1 MIDIAIIGAGPAG
14 MTASVYA
21 RRAGYSVTVFE
32 LGMPG
37 GQLSTT
43 DKIENF
49 PGYPE
54 GLPGAELGMKFYEHA
69 QAFGAEFVF
78 EQVVRVEAD
87 GAVKKVVT
95 NNGTEEKEYEARA
108 IIIATGAH
116 PRTLGVPGEDTFRGH
131 GVSYCGTCDGFFFR
145 GKDVCVVGGGDVA
158 VEDAIYL
165 ANMCNSVTVFHR
177 RDELRANKRSQDA
190 AFANGK
196 ITFVWNTIVTELK
209 GDDQLRSV
217 VTKNVKTDEVKEWTF
232 DGCFI
237 FVGYD
242 PNQDVYPQGL
252 ATDERG
258 YVLTDENMATNIPG
272 VYAVGDVRKK
282 NVRQVAT
289 AVGDGGIVMS
299 DIERYFRE
307 GGALA

>member
-307 GGALA
+307 GGTQA

>member
-158 VEDAIYL
+158 VEDAVYL

-307 GGALA
+307 GGAQA

>member
-87 GAVKKVVT
+87 DAVKKVVT

-299 DIERYFRE
+299 GIERYFRE
-307 GGALA
+307 GGAQA

>member
-1 MIDIAIIGAGPAG
+1 MIDVAIIGAGPAG
-14 MTASVYA
+14 LTASVYA

-32 LGMPG
+32 MGMPG
-37 GQLSTT
+37 GQASTT

-49 PGYPE
+49 PGYPQ
-54 GLPGAELGMKFYEHA
+54 GIAGAELGMKFYEHA
-69 QAFGAEFVF
+69 QAFEAEFVF
-78 EQVVRVEAD
+78 EQVVRIEAD
-87 GAVKKVVT
+87 GDVKKIIT
-95 NNGTEEKEYEARA
+95 NNGVEEQNYEARA
-108 IIIATGAH
+108 VILATGAH
-116 PRTLGVPGEDTFRGH
+116 PRTLGVPGEDQFRGH

-145 GKDVCVVGGGDVA
+145 GKDVAVVGGGDVA

-177 RDELRANKRSQDA
+177 RDELRANKRSQEA
-190 AFANGK
+190 AFANDK
-196 ITFVWNTIVTELK
+196 ITFVWDTIVTELK
-209 GDDQLRSV
+209 GDEQLRTV

-242 PNQDVYPQGL
+242 PNQDVYPEGL
-252 ATDERG
+252 AVDERG
-258 YVLTDENMATNIPG
+258 YVLTDENMATNLPG
-272 VYAVGDVRKK
+272 VYAIGDVRKK

-307 GGALA
+307 GARA

>member
-116 PRTLGVPGEDTFRGH
+116 PRTLGVPGEDIFRGH

-307 GGALA
+307 GGAQA

>member
-177 RDELRANKRSQDA
+177 RDELRANKRSQNA

-307 GGALA
+307 GGAQA

>member
-190 AFANGK
+190 AFSNGK

-307 GGALA
+307 GGAQA

>member
-69 QAFGAEFVF
+69 QAFGAEFIF

-307 GGALA
+307 GGAQA

>member
-131 GVSYCGTCDGFFFR
+131 GISYCGTCDGFFFR

-307 GGALA
+307 GGAQA

>member
-87 GAVKKVVT
+87 GAMKKVVT

-307 GGALA
+307 GGAQA

>member
-299 DIERYFRE
+299 DIERYFRG
-307 GGALA
+307 GGAQA

>member
-37 GQLSTT
+37 GQLATT

-87 GAVKKVVT
+87 SAVKKVIT

-307 GGALA
+307 GGAQA

>member
-21 RRAGYSVTVFE
+21 RRAGYSVMVFE

-307 GGALA
+307 GGAQA

>member
-1 MIDIAIIGAGPAG
+1 

-307 GGALA
+307 GGAQA

>member
-116 PRTLGVPGEDTFRGH
+116 PRTLGVPGENTFRGH

-307 GGALA
+307 GGAQA

>member
-69 QAFGAEFVF
+69 QVFGAEFVF

-87 GAVKKVVT
+87 DAVKKVVT

-307 GGALA
+307 GGAQA

>member
-158 VEDAIYL
+158 AEDAIYL

-307 GGALA
+307 GGAQA

>member
-1 MIDIAIIGAGPAG
+1 MIDVAIIGAGPAG
-14 MTASVYA
+14 LTASVYV
-21 RRAGYSVTVFE
+21 RRAGYSATVFE

-43 DKIENF
+43 DRIENF

-69 QAFGAEFVF
+69 QTFGAEFVF
-78 EQVVRVEAD
+78 EHVERVDID
-87 GAVKKVVT
+87 GDIKKIVT
-95 NNGTEEKEYEARA
+95 NTGTEEKTYEAKVV
-108 IIIATGAH
+108 IIATGAH

-177 RDELRANKRSQDA
+177 RDELRANKRSQQV
-190 AFANGK
+190 AFANEK
-196 ITFVWNTIVTELK
+196 ITFVWDTIVTELK

-217 VTKNVKTDEVKEWTF
+217 MTKNVKTGEVKEWSF
-232 DGCFI
+232 DGCFV

-242 PNQDVYPQGL
+242 PNQDVYPEGL
-252 ATDERG
+252 RTDDHGYVITDER
-258 YVLTDENMATNIPG
+258 MATNLPG
-272 VYAVGDVRKK
+272 VYAIGDVRKK
-282 NVRQVAT
+282 YVRQVAT
-289 AVGDGGIVMS
+289 AVGDGGIVMA
-299 DIERYFRE
+299 DVERYLRE
-307 GGALA
+307 RSVSE

>member
-87 GAVKKVVT
+87 GAVKKVIT

-307 GGALA
+307 GGAQA

>member
-217 VTKNVKTDEVKEWTF
+217 VTKNVKTEEVKEWTF

-307 GGALA
+307 GGAQA

>member
-21 RRAGYSVTVFE
+21 RRAGYSVIVFE

-307 GGALA
+307 GGAQA

>member
-69 QAFGAEFVF
+69 QAFGAEFIF

-242 PNQDVYPQGL
+242 PNQDVYPKGL

-307 GGALA
+307 GGAQA

>member
-78 EQVVRVEAD
+78 EQVVRVEVD
-87 GAVKKVVT
+87 GAMKKVVT

-307 GGALA
+307 GGAQA

>member
-232 DGCFI
+232 DGCFV

-307 GGALA
+307 GGAQA

>member
-307 GGALA
+307 GGAQA

>member
-177 RDELRANKRSQDA
+177 RDELRANKRGQDA

-307 GGALA
+307 GGAQA

>member
-87 GAVKKVVT
+87 GAVKKVVA

-307 GGALA
+307 GGAQA

>member
-87 GAVKKVVT
+87 DAVKKVVT

-145 GKDVCVVGGGDVA
+145 SKDVCVVGGGDVA

-307 GGALA
+307 GGAQA

>member
-299 DIERYFRE
+299 DTERYFRE
-307 GGALA
+307 GGAQA

>member
-116 PRTLGVPGEDTFRGH
+116 PRTLGVPGEGTFRGH

-307 GGALA
+307 GGAQA

>member
-258 YVLTDENMATNIPG
+258 YVFTDENMATNIPG

-307 GGALA
+307 GGAQA

>member
-78 EQVVRVEAD
+78 EQVARVEAD

-307 GGALA
+307 GGAQA

>member
-196 ITFVWNTIVTELK
+196 ITFVWNTIATELK

-307 GGALA
+307 GGAQA